1 MDFRSEQLQISDNL
15 RDLASRIRNAGDADT
30 LMKVLRETN
39 QCVEEWATYIA
50 ARLQQNKVDQNLPI
64 G

>member
-30 LMKVLRETN
+30 VIKVLRETN

-50 ARLQQNKVDQNLPI
+50 ARLQQNK

>member
-30 LMKVLRETN
+30 VMKVLRETD
-39 QCVEEWATYIA
+39 QCIEEWATYIA

>member
-50 ARLQQNKVDQNLPI
+50 ARLQQNK

>member
-30 LMKVLRETN
+30 VIKVLRETN